1 MAPGACLL
9 LPRVN
14 FIARHLAPLRR
25 AFLHRSCLGSSSTL
39 TPSFFRGLQAAA
51 AAVSSGGRRRSFTY
65 EAMGLT
71 EVLPGR
77 TRIGWIGTGVMGQA
91 MCGHILEAGFSL
103 TVFNRTPSKAEAL
116 CQKGAVMVNSPNAVA
131 HQSDIVFT
139 IVGYPSD
146 VREVILGEKGVV
158 QGLQPGGIVVD
169 MSTSDPALAREIYA
183 VAQERGCES
192 VDAPVSGGDKGAKAG
207 TLAIMAGGGEDTV
220 KGLLPLFKCMGTPT
234 YMGPAGSG
242 QSCKLANQITI
253 ASTMVGLVE
262 GMLYAHKAGLDVTT
276 YLQAIG
282 GGAAGS
288 KSLELYATRI
298 QKRDFAP
305 GFYVHHFVKDLGI
318 ALHECQQMGISLPGL
333 ALAQQLY
340 VSLKGYGEGNLGTQA
355 LILTLER
362 LNNLTLPTRNTD

>member
-14 FIARHLAPLRR
+14 FIARHLAPLHR
-25 AFLHRSCLGSSSTL
+25 AFLHRSSLGSSSTF
-39 TPSFFRGLQAAA
+39 TPSSFRGLQAAA
-51 AAVSSGGRRRSFTY
+51 AAVSSGGRRRSFTH

-91 MCGHILEAGFSL
+91 MCSHILEAGFSL

-116 CQKGAVMVNSPNAVA
+116 CQKGAVMVNSPSAVA

-220 KGLLPLFKCMGTPT
+220 
-234 YMGPAGSG
+234 S
-242 QSCKLANQITI
+242 
-253 ASTMVGLVE
+253 
-262 GMLYAHKAGLDVTT
+262 
-276 YLQAIG
+276 
-282 GGAAGS
+282 
-288 KSLELYATRI
+288 
-298 QKRDFAP
+298 
-305 GFYVHHFVKDLGI
+305 
-318 ALHECQQMGISLPGL
+318 
-333 ALAQQLY
+333 
-340 VSLKGYGEGNLGTQA
+340 VSLNKCQPHEVELCKAYL
-355 LILTLER
+355 
-362 LNNLTLPTRNTD
+362 